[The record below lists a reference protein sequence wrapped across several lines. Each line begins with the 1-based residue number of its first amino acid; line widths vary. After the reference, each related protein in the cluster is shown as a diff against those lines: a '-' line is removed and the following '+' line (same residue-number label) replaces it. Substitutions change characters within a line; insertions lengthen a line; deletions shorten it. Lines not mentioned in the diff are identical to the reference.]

1 MSFLSMAFLAALP
14 LAAAPILLHLFDR
27 RRNVVI
33 EWGAMQFLMEAA
45 TRRTSARKL
54 KQWILL
60 LLRVLAVA
68 ALVLSL
74 AQPML
79 PGNWFGNT
87 ERGETIFVI
96 DNSMSML
103 RTTGEM
109 SLFDA
114 ALEHAAEVVQDV
126 PAGDSL
132 RILLASPYPTWA
144 MGGSMRVDSGFREVI
159 KDDMRELQPT
169 HGRSDL
175 LSALFT
181 AVQAEIAPTQHKRRI
196 VLLTDGQGS
205 DWSIA
210 DDAGWKRFRELL
222 AAAPIPT
229 QLDVVELDK
238 SSKPVS
244 NLAVNNIYASR
255 TVIGVNKSF
264 SLTAQVQNYGRV
276 TAAPCSVTWTIDGAE
291 EHDSQV
297 PSLDGGQVHD
307 VAWKYSFAE
316 TGVYALSCA
325 IDSKD
330 ELAPDNEATVVVE
343 VVNEVPIILV
353 ESAPDLAEMQRDAFF
368 VQAALGWLDGESLDE
383 RGVHAPTLME
393 PARLERTDLQ
403 KYRAIVVPNL
413 TVLSEDI
420 VARLHDYVSAG
431 GGLWIG
437 LGPRAD
443 IEAFNQHFF
452 ADGDGLSPLAIDRI
466 VDEASPQTDTEGQS
480 QTTRID
486 PLLKEHPA
494 TAELADTDRLDT
506 SDITV
511 SRRFRF
517 VPPPEGE
524 EVSVLLGLTNGE
536 PLAVEKFVGRG
547 RVIVQSI
554 PLRLQWSEL
563 ARSQAFVVMVQDWLS
578 YLTQPQA
585 TRHNLS
591 PGDPL
596 SVHLADNSN
605 REATLHTPHGDSIE
619 LTADSAGDGVVFRSS
634 RTILPGNYKL
644 EIGTAGDGIPFHV
657 NRDPSESDLTSLT
670 TADRQLLAKISGFS
684 RTTGTN
690 TISVTNQTDPLWP
703 MLLMVLVGLIA
714 AELLLSG
721 IISRERFG
729 SDPIAETTELW
740 SEQQTGFPADFGRK
754 SSPASTVSPAS
765 QRRAA
770 EPVPHQTTMN

>member
-1 MSFLSMAFLAALP
+1 MAFLAALP
-14 LAAAPILLHLFDR
+14 LAATPILLHLFDR

-54 KQWILL
+54 KQWLLL

-68 ALVLSL
+68 LLVLSL

-103 RTTGEM
+103 RTPGDR

-114 ALEHAAEVVQDV
+114 AIDHAAETVQDI
-126 PAGDSL
+126 PSGDSV
-132 RILLASPYPTWA
+132 RVLLASPYPTWA
-144 MGGSMRVDSGFREVI
+144 MGGSMRVDSGFRDAI
-159 KDDMRELQPT
+159 KQEMRELHPT

-181 AVQAEIAPTQHKRRI
+181 AAQAEIAPTQHKRRI
-196 VLLTDGQGS
+196 ILLTDGQGA

-210 DDAGWKRFRELL
+210 DDAGWKRFRGVLSS
-222 AAAPIPT
+222 ASIPT

-238 SSKPVS
+238 NSKPAS
-244 NLAVNNIYASR
+244 NLAVNNIHASR

-264 SLTAQVQNYGRV
+264 NLTAQVQNYGRN
-276 TAAPCSVTWTIDGAE
+276 TSSPCSVTWTIDGAE
-291 EHDSQV
+291 EHGSQI
-297 PSLDGGQVHD
+297 PNLDGGEVHD
-307 VAWKYSFAE
+307 VSWKYSFAE
-316 TGVYALSCA
+316 TGVYALSCV

-330 ELAPDNEATVVVE
+330 ELTPDNEATVVVE
-343 VVNEVPIILV
+343 VVDEVPIVLV
-353 ESAPDLAEMQRDAFF
+353 EGAPDLAEMQRDAFF

-393 PARLERTDLQ
+393 PGRLERTDLQ
-403 KYRAIVVPNL
+403 PYRAVVIPNL
-413 TVLSEDI
+413 TVLNEEI
-420 VARLHDYVSAG
+420 VTRLRDYVSSG

-437 LGPRAD
+437 LGARTD
-443 IEAFNQHFF
+443 VEAFNQHFF
-452 ADGDGLSPLAIDRI
+452 ADGDGLAPLAIDRL
-466 VDEASPQTDTEGQS
+466 VDERPSITDSEKQL
-480 QTTRID
+480 QTTKID

-506 SDITV
+506 GEITV
-511 SRRFRF
+511 ERRFRF

-524 EVSVLLGLTNGE
+524 DVSVLLGLTNGE
-536 PLAVEKFVGRG
+536 PLAVEKYVGRG
-547 RVIVQSI
+547 RVIVQAV

-585 TRHNLS
+585 TRHNLM

-596 SVHLADNSN
+596 SVHLADDSV
-605 REATLHTPHGDSIE
+605 RDATLHTPHGDSIE

-634 RTILPGNYKL
+634 RTILPGNYTL
-644 EIGTAGDGIPFHV
+644 EFGTAGNGIPFHV
-657 NRDPSESDLTSLT
+657 NRDPGESDLTSLT
-670 TADRQLLAKISGFS
+670 TADRQLLAELSGLGRAAGS
-684 RTTGTN
+684 N
-690 TISVTNQTDPLWP
+690 TLSATNQTDPLWP
-703 MLLMVLVGLIA
+703 MLLMILVGLIA
-714 AELLLSG
+714 AELLLAG
-721 IISRERFG
+721 VISRERFG

-740 SEQQTGFPADFGRK
+740 AEQQAGFPISFGRK
-754 SSPASTVSPAS
+754 STPSATAASTPARRVSEPA
-765 QRRAA
+765 
-770 EPVPHQTTMN
+770 PHQTTTH

>member
-54 KQWILL
+54 KQWLLL

-87 ERGETIFVI
+87 ERGETIFIV

-103 RTTGEM
+103 RTTGDM

-114 ALEHAAEVVQDV
+114 AIEHAAESIQEM
-126 PAGDSL
+126 PPGDSV
-132 RILLASPYPTWA
+132 RVLLASPYPTWA
-144 MGGSMRVDSGFREVI
+144 MGGSMRVDSGFREAI
-159 KDDMRELQPT
+159 KDEMRELQPT

-181 AVQAEIAPTQHKRRI
+181 AAQAEVAPSQHKRRI

-210 DDAGWKRFRELL
+210 DDAGWKRLREVLTS
-222 AAAPIPT
+222 ASIPT

-238 SSKPVS
+238 KNKPAS
-244 NLAVNNIYASR
+244 NLAVNNIRASR

-264 SLTAQVQNYGRV
+264 SLTAQVQNYGRN
-276 TAAPCSVTWTIDGAE
+276 TSAPCAVTWTIDGAE
-291 EHDSQV
+291 EHGSQI
-297 PSLDGGQVHD
+297 PNLDGGAVHD

-316 TGVYALSCA
+316 TGVYALSCS

-368 VQAALGWLDGESLDE
+368 VQAALGWLDGESRDE

-403 KYRAIVVPNL
+403 SYRAVVVPNL
-413 TVLSEDI
+413 TVLSDEI
-420 VARLHDYVSAG
+420 VTRLRDYVASG

-437 LGPRAD
+437 LGARTD
-443 IEAFNQHFF
+443 VEAFNQHFF

-466 VDEASPQTDTEGQS
+466 VDERPSITDGDVKSQS
-480 QTTRID
+480 TRID

-506 SDITV
+506 SEITV
-511 SRRFRF
+511 SRHFRF

-524 EVSVLLGLTNGE
+524 DVSVLLGLTNGE
-536 PLAVEKFVGRG
+536 PLAVEKYVGRG
-547 RVIVQSI
+547 RVIVMAV
-554 PLRLQWSEL
+554 PLRMQWSEL

-596 SVHLADNSN
+596 SVHLADNSV
-605 REATLHTPHGDSIE
+605 RDATLHTPHGDSIE

-634 RTILPGNYKL
+634 RTILPGNYTL
-644 EIGTAGDGIPFHV
+644 EFGTAGNGIPFHV
-657 NRDPSESDLTSLT
+657 NRDSSESDLTSLT
-670 TADRQLLAKISGFS
+670 TADRQLLAEVSGLS
-684 RTTGTN
+684 RTVGTN
-690 TISVTNQTDPLWP
+690 ALSVTNQTDPLWP
-703 MLLMVLVGLIA
+703 MLLMILVALIA

-740 SEQQTGFPADFGRK
+740 AEQQAGFPISFGQK
-754 SSPASTVSPAS
+754 PSTESANSPSPL
-765 QRRAA
+765 RRTSN
-770 EPVPHQTTMN
+770 PSPHQATTN

>member
-54 KQWILL
+54 KQWLLL
-60 LLRVLAVA
+60 LLRVLAIA

-79 PGNWFGNT
+79 PGNWFGNV

-96 DNSMSML
+96 DNSMSMS
-103 RTTGEM
+103 RTTDEL

-114 ALEHAAEVVQDV
+114 AVEHAAETVQDV
-126 PAGDSL
+126 PAGDSV
-132 RILLASPYPTWA
+132 RVLLASPYPTWA
-144 MGGSMRVDSGFREVI
+144 MGGSMRVDSVLRDSI
-159 KDDMRELQPT
+159 RDELQDLRPT
-169 HGRSDL
+169 NGRSDL

-181 AVQAEIAPTQHKRRI
+181 TVQAEIAPTQHKRRI

-210 DDAGWKRFRELL
+210 DDAGWARFREVLRS
-222 AAAPIPT
+222 APVPT

-238 SSKPVS
+238 NSKPAS
-244 NLAVNNIYASR
+244 NLAVSSIHASR

-264 SLTAQVQNYGRV
+264 TLTAQVKNYGRTV
-276 TAAPCSVTWTIDGAE
+276 SPPCSVTWTIDGAE
-291 EHDSQV
+291 EHDSSV
-297 PSLDGGQVHD
+297 PDLDGGESHD
-307 VAWKYSFAE
+307 VVWKYSFSE
-316 TGVYALSCA
+316 TGVYALTCA

-330 ELAPDNEATVVVE
+330 ELAPDNESTVVVE
-343 VVNEVPIILV
+343 VVNEVPVVLV

-393 PARLERTDLQ
+393 PARLERTDLRE
-403 KYRAIVVPNL
+403 YRAVIVPNL
-413 TVLSEDI
+413 TVLNEDV
-420 VARLHDYVSAG
+420 VAKLHDYVSGG

-437 LGPRAD
+437 LGPRTD
-443 IEAFNQHFF
+443 VEAFNQHFF
-452 ADGDGLSPLAIDRI
+452 ADGDGLAPLAIDQI
-466 VDEASPQTDTEGQS
+466 VDETSSQTDS
-480 QTTRID
+480 QGRTQATKLD
-486 PLLKEHPA
+486 PFLKEHPA

-506 SDITV
+506 GEITV

-524 EVSVLLGLTNGE
+524 DVSVLLGLTNGD
-536 PLAVEKFVGRG
+536 PLAVEKYVGNG

-596 SVHLADNSN
+596 SVHLADDSV
-605 REATLHTPHGDSIE
+605 RDATLHTPYGDAIE
-619 LTADSAGDGVVFRSS
+619 LTADTAGDGVVFRSN
-634 RTILPGNYKL
+634 RTILPGAYRL
-644 EIGTAGDGIPFHV
+644 ELGTAGDGIPFHV

-670 TADRQLLAKISGFS
+670 TADRQLLSVVSGLS
-684 RTTGTN
+684 RTAGSTTL
-690 TISVTNQTDPLWP
+690 SVTNQTDPLWP
-703 MLLMVLVGLIA
+703 MLLMILVGLIA
-714 AELLLSG
+714 VELLLSG
-721 IISRERFG
+721 MISRERFG

-740 SEQQTGFPADFGRK
+740 AEQQSGLPAGFGRRSVPAPATSPAAQRRVSEQNPHPATK
-754 SSPASTVSPAS
+754 
-765 QRRAA
+765 
-770 EPVPHQTTMN
+770 N

>member
-1 MSFLSMAFLAALP
+1 VIFLSMAFLAALP
-14 LAAAPILLHLFDR
+14 LAAAPILLHLLDR

-54 KQWILL
+54 KQWLLL

-68 ALVLSL
+68 LLVLSL
-74 AQPML
+74 AQPLL
-79 PGNWFGNT
+79 PGNWFGNK
-87 ERGETIFVI
+87 ERGETIFVV

-103 RTTGEM
+103 RTTGDM

-114 ALEHAAEVVQDV
+114 AIEHAAETIQEM
-126 PAGDSL
+126 PSGDSV
-132 RILLASPYPTWA
+132 RVLLASPYPTWA
-144 MGGSMRVDSGFREVI
+144 MGGSMRVDSGFREAI
-159 KDDMRELQPT
+159 KDEMRELRPT

-181 AVQAEIAPTQHKRRI
+181 AAQAEVAPTQHKRRI

-210 DDAGWKRFRELL
+210 DDAGWKRFRDVLTS
-222 AAAPIPT
+222 ASIPT

-238 SSKPVS
+238 ENKTAN
-244 NLAVNNIYASR
+244 NLAVNDIHASR

-264 SLTAQVQNYGRV
+264 SLTAQVQNYGRN
-276 TAAPCSVTWTIDGAE
+276 TTAPCSVTWTIDGAE
-291 EHDSQV
+291 EHDNQI
-297 PSLDGGQVHD
+297 PNLDGGEVHD
-307 VAWKYSFAE
+307 VVWKYSFAE
-316 TGVYALSCA
+316 TGVYALSCS
-325 IDSKD
+325 IDSED

-343 VVNEVPIILV
+343 VVNEVPIVLV

-403 KYRAIVVPNL
+403 QYRAVVIPNL
-413 TVLSEDI
+413 TVLSDEI
-420 VARLHDYVSAG
+420 VAKLRDYVASG

-437 LGPRAD
+437 LGARTD
-443 IEAFNQHFF
+443 VEAFNQHFF

-466 VDEASPQTDTEGQS
+466 VDERPSITDREVKS
-480 QTTRID
+480 QLTRID
-486 PLLKEHPA
+486 PFLKEHPA

-506 SDITV
+506 GEITV

-524 EVSVLLGLTNGE
+524 DISVLLGLTNGE
-536 PLAVEKFVGRG
+536 PLAVEKYVGRG

-554 PLRLQWSEL
+554 PLRMQWSDL

-596 SVHLADNSN
+596 SVHLADDSA
-605 REATLHTPHGDSIE
+605 RDATLHTPHGDSIE

-634 RTILPGNYKL
+634 RTILPGNYTL
-644 EIGTAGDGIPFHV
+644 EFGTAGDGIPFHV

-670 TADRQLLAKISGFS
+670 TADRQLLAEVSGLGRAAGS
-684 RTTGTN
+684 N
-690 TISVTNQTDPLWP
+690 AISVTNQTDPLWP
-703 MLLMVLVGLIA
+703 MLLMILLGLIA

-729 SDPIAETTELW
+729 SAPIAETTEILA
-740 SEQQTGFPADFGRK
+740 EQQAGFPIGFGK
-754 SSPASTVSPAS
+754 KPSAVPTTSPIP
-765 QRRAA
+765 QRRVS
-770 EPVPHQTTMN
+770 EPAPHQTTTN

>member
-54 KQWILL
+54 KQWLLL

-87 ERGETIFVI
+87 ERGETIFVV

-109 SLFDA
+109 SLFDSA
-114 ALEHAAEVVQDV
+114 IERAAEAIQDM
-126 PAGDSL
+126 PAGDSV
-132 RILLASPYPTWA
+132 RVLLASPYPTWA
-144 MGGSMRVDSGFREVI
+144 MGGSMRVDSGFRDAI
-159 KDDMRELQPT
+159 KDEMRELHPT

-181 AVQAEIAPTQHKRRI
+181 AAQAEVAPTQHKRRI

-205 DWSIA
+205 DWSLA
-210 DDAGWKRFRELL
+210 DDAGWQRFRDVLTS
-222 AAAPIPT
+222 ASIPT
-229 QLDVVELDK
+229 QLDVVELDRK
-238 SSKPVS
+238 NKPAN
-244 NLAVNNIYASR
+244 NLAVNDIHASR

-264 SLTAQVQNYGRV
+264 SLTAQVQNYGRN
-276 TAAPCSVTWTIDGAE
+276 TSAPCSVTWTIDGAE
-291 EHDSQV
+291 EHDNRI
-297 PSLDGGQVHD
+297 PNLDGGQVHD
-307 VAWKYSFAE
+307 VVWKYSFAE
-316 TGVYALSCA
+316 TGVYALSCS
-325 IDSKD
+325 IDSND

-343 VVNEVPIILV
+343 VVNEVPIVVV

-383 RGVHAPTLME
+383 RGVHAPTLMD

-403 KYRAIVVPNL
+403 QYRAVVIPNL
-413 TVLSEDI
+413 TVLSDEI
-420 VARLHDYVSAG
+420 VVRLRDYVSSG

-437 LGPRAD
+437 LGARTD
-443 IEAFNQHFF
+443 VEAFNQHFF

-466 VDEASPQTDTEGQS
+466 VDERPSITDRKVKSRLTK
-480 QTTRID
+480 ID
-486 PLLKEHPA
+486 PFLKEHPA

-506 SDITV
+506 GEITV

-524 EVSVLLGLTNGE
+524 DISVLLGLTNGE
-536 PLAVEKFVGRG
+536 PLAVEKYVGRG

-554 PLRLQWSEL
+554 PLRMQWSDL
-563 ARSQAFVVMVQDWLS
+563 ARSQAFVVMVQDWLA

-596 SVHLADNSN
+596 SVHLADDSA
-605 REATLHTPHGDSIE
+605 RDATLHTPHGDSIE
-619 LTADSAGDGVVFRSS
+619 LTADAAGDGVVFRSS
-634 RTILPGNYKL
+634 RTILPGNYTL
-644 EIGTAGDGIPFHV
+644 EFGTAGDGIPFHV

-670 TADRQLLAKISGFS
+670 TGDRQLLAEVTGLSG
-684 RTTGTN
+684 TAGNNALT
-690 TISVTNQTDPLWP
+690 VTNQTDPLWP
-703 MLLMVLVGLIA
+703 LLLMVLLGLIA
-714 AELLLSG
+714 VELLLSG
-721 IISRERFG
+721 MISRERFG
-729 SDPIAETTELW
+729 SEPIAETTELW
-740 SEQQTGFPADFGRK
+740 AEQQAGFPIGFGKKPSTAPTTSPTPQRRV
-754 SSPASTVSPAS
+754 SEPAS
-765 QRRAA
+765 
-770 EPVPHQTTMN
+770 HQITTN

>member
-1 MSFLSMAFLAALP
+1 MAFLAALP
-14 LAAAPILLHLFDR
+14 LATAPILLHLFDR

-54 KQWILL
+54 KQWLLL

-68 ALVLSL
+68 LLVLSL

-103 RTTGEM
+103 RTSGDM

-114 ALEHAAEVVQDV
+114 AIEHAAETVQDI
-126 PAGDSL
+126 PSGDSV
-132 RILLASPYPTWA
+132 RVLLASPYPTWA
-144 MGGSMRVDSGFREVI
+144 MGGSMRVDSGFRDAI
-159 KDDMRELQPT
+159 KQEMRELYPT

-181 AVQAEIAPTQHKRRI
+181 AAQAEIAPTQHRRRI
-196 VLLTDGQGS
+196 ILLTDGQGA

-210 DDAGWKRFRELL
+210 DDAGWKRFRDVLSS
-222 AAAPIPT
+222 ASIPT

-238 SSKPVS
+238 NSKPAS
-244 NLAVNNIYASR
+244 NLAVNNIHASR

-264 SLTAQVQNYGRV
+264 SLTAQVQNYGRN
-276 TAAPCSVTWTIDGAE
+276 TSSPCSVTWTIDGAE
-291 EHDSQV
+291 EHDNQI
-297 PSLDGGQVHD
+297 PNLDGGEVHD

-316 TGVYALSCA
+316 TGVYALSCV

-330 ELAPDNEATVVVE
+330 ELTPDNEATVVVE
-343 VVNEVPIILV
+343 VVNEVPIVMV
-353 ESAPDLAEMQRDAFF
+353 EGAPDLSEMQRDAFF

-393 PARLERTDLQ
+393 PGRLERTDLQ
-403 KYRAIVVPNL
+403 PYRAVVIPNL
-413 TVLSEDI
+413 TVLNEEI
-420 VARLHDYVSAG
+420 VTKLRDYVSSG
-431 GGLWIG
+431 GGLWVG
-437 LGPRAD
+437 LGARTD
-443 IEAFNQHFF
+443 VEAFNQHFF
-452 ADGDGLSPLAIDRI
+452 ADGDGLAPLAIDRI
-466 VDEASPQTDTEGQS
+466 VDERPSITDAEKQS
-480 QTTRID
+480 QTTKID

-506 SDITV
+506 GEITV
-511 SRRFRF
+511 ERRFRF

-524 EVSVLLGLTNGE
+524 DVSVLLGLTNGE
-536 PLAVEKFVGRG
+536 PLAVEKYVGRG
-547 RVIVQSI
+547 RVIVQAV

-585 TRHNLS
+585 TRHNLM

-596 SVHLADNSN
+596 SVHLADDSV
-605 REATLHTPHGDSIE
+605 RDATFHTPHGDSIE

-634 RTILPGNYKL
+634 RTILPGNYTL
-644 EIGTAGDGIPFHV
+644 EFGTAGDGIPFHV
-657 NRDPSESDLTSLT
+657 SRDPGESDLTSLT
-670 TADRQLLAKISGFS
+670 TADRQLLAEVSGLGRAAGS
-684 RTTGTN
+684 TTL
-690 TISVTNQTDPLWP
+690 SATNQTDPLWP
-703 MLLMVLVGLIA
+703 MLLMILVGLIA

-721 IISRERFG
+721 VISRERFG

-740 SEQQTGFPADFGRK
+740 AEQQAGFPISFGRK
-754 SSPASTVSPAS
+754 STPSATAATTPVRRVSEPA
-765 QRRAA
+765 
-770 EPVPHQTTMN
+770 PHQTTTH